1 MVQGH
6 PSALQSFLRIAYTL
20 HRPPGP
26 LNDAMA
32 RWSSSVLEETFKA
45 HCLSSATAG
54 SHPPS
59 QSRFQSKSTLS
70 HTQQLEAIDQRWLR
84 RLLSLTLSSGV
95 VYWLD
100 KHLLASSSS
109 SSSDGGGDDVIDS
122 LHLSSNVIII
132 ITIVSSPFPITRSLS
147 LLVLLTL
154 PLAEGIKLS

>member
-1 MVQGH
+1 
-6 PSALQSFLRIAYTL
+6 
-20 HRPPGP
+20 
-26 LNDAMA
+26 
-32 RWSSSVLEETFKA
+32 
-45 HCLSSATAG
+45 
-54 SHPPS
+54 
-59 QSRFQSKSTLS
+59 
-70 HTQQLEAIDQRWLR
+70 
-84 RLLSLTLSSGV
+84 V